1 MKALIFG
8 ISGQDGV
15 YLSQILTNKGYKVFG
30 TSRDTKA
37 NNLNNLKKINKKNQI
52 EITSLNLKDF
62 QSVLGHIDILRP
74 DEIYNLSGLTSVS
87 LSFAKPVEALES
99 IANVT
104 LNILEAILFL
114 DPTIKYYNASSSECF
129 GDTGKFSANEET
141 PFKPCSPYGVAKTT
155 AHMLVKNYRESHKLF
170 ACNGIL
176 FNHDSPIRP
185 AHFVTQKIVYAA
197 TKISAGNKERLKLGN
212 LAISRDWGWAPDYV
226 NAMWRIMQLAKAE
239 DFIIATG
246 KTISLE
252 QFVEKT
258 FKFFNLNW
266 KDHVDVDNSLLRP
279 SDIKISKGN
288 PSKAKKI
295 LGWSATKN
303 VDDVINELCK
313 SAKKIYKKK

>member
-8 ISGQDGV
+8 ISGQDGT
-15 YLSQILTNKGYKVFG
+15 YLSQFLLDKGYQVFG

-37 NNLNNLKKINKKNQI
+37 NNFNNLKKINKKNEV
-52 EITSLNLKDF
+52 EINSLNLKDF
-62 QSVLGHIDILRP
+62 KSVLKHIDILRP

-87 LSFAKPVEALES
+87 SSFEKPAEALES

-129 GDTGKFSANEET
+129 GDTGKFPANEET
-141 PFKPCSPYGVAKTT
+141 PLNPCSPYGIAKTT
-155 AHMLVKNYRESHKLF
+155 AHLLVKNYRVSHKLF

-176 FNHDSPIRP
+176 FNHESPIRSP
-185 AHFVTQKIVYAA
+185 HFVTQKIVYAA
-197 TKISAGNKERLKLGN
+197 AKISVDNKARLKLGN
-212 LAISRDWGWAPDYV
+212 LAISRDWGWAPEYV
-226 NAMWRIMQLAKAE
+226 NAMWSIIQQPKAE

-258 FKFFNLNW
+258 FKFFNLSW
-266 KDHVDVDNSLLRP
+266 KDHVDVDNFLLRP

-295 LGWSATKN
+295 LGWTATKN
-303 VDDVINELCK
+303 VDDVINELCL
-313 SAKKIYKKK
+313 SAKKVYQKK

>member
-15 YLSQILTNKGYKVFG
+15 YLSQFLLNKGYKVFG
-30 TSRDTKA
+30 TSRDIKA

-62 QSVLGHIDILRP
+62 QSVLKHIDILRP

-87 LSFAKPVEALES
+87 LSFEKPAEALES

-104 LNILEAILFL
+104 LNILEAILFI

-155 AHMLVKNYRESHKLF
+155 AHLLVKNYRETRKLF
-170 ACNGIL
+170 ASNGIL
-176 FNHDSPIRP
+176 FNHESPIRSKY
-185 AHFVTQKIVYAA
+185 FVTQKIVYAA

-212 LAISRDWGWAPDYV
+212 LAISRDWGWAPEYV
-226 NAMWRIMQLAKAE
+226 NAMWSIIQQPKAD

-246 KTISLE
+246 KTTTLE

-258 FKFFNLNW
+258 FKFYNLNW
-266 KDHVDVDNSLLRP
+266 KDYVDVDNSLLRP

-288 PSKAKKI
+288 PLKAKKI
-295 LGWSATKN
+295 LGWTATKN
-303 VDDVINELCK
+303 IDDIIKELCL
-313 SAKKIYKKK
+313 SAKKFNQ

>member
-15 YLSQILTNKGYKVFG
+15 YLSQFLINKGYKVFG

-37 NNLNNLKKINKKNQI
+37 NNLNNLKKINKI

-62 QSVLGHIDILRP
+62 QSVLKHIDILRP

-87 LSFAKPVEALES
+87 LSFEKPAEALES

-104 LNILEAILFL
+104 LNILEAILFI

-141 PFKPCSPYGVAKTT
+141 PLKPCSPYGVAKTT
-155 AHMLVKNYRESHKLF
+155 AHLLVKNYRETYKLF
-170 ACNGIL
+170 ASNGIL
-176 FNHDSPIRP
+176 FNHESPIRSLN
-185 AHFVTQKIVYAA
+185 FVTQKIVYAA
-197 TKISAGNKERLKLGN
+197 TKISVGNKERLKLGN
-212 LAISRDWGWAPDYV
+212 LEISRDWGWAPDYV
-226 NAMWRIMQLAKAE
+226 DAIWRIIQQSKAD

-246 KTISLE
+246 KTISLK

-258 FKFFNLNW
+258 FNFFNLNW
-266 KDHVDVDNSLLRP
+266 KEHVDIDNSLLRP

-288 PSKAKKI
+288 PSKAKKT
-295 LGWSATKN
+295 LGWAAVKN
-303 VDDVINELCK
+303 VDDVIKELCL
-313 SAKKIYKKK
+313 SAKKFMEKNKNN

>member
-15 YLSQILTNKGYKVFG
+15 YLSQFLLNKGYKVFG
-30 TSRDTKA
+30 ISRDTRS
-37 NNLNNLKKINKKNQI
+37 NNISNLKKINKENQI

-62 QSVLGHIDILRP
+62 KSVLKHIDILRP
-74 DEIYNLSGLTSVS
+74 NEIYNLSGLTSVS
-87 LSFAKPVEALES
+87 LSFEKPIEALES

-104 LNILEAILFL
+104 LNILEAIILI

-155 AHMLVKNYRESHKLF
+155 AHLLVKNYRETRKLF
-170 ACNGIL
+170 ASNGIL
-176 FNHDSPIRP
+176 FNHESPIRSLN
-185 AHFVTQKIVYAA
+185 FVTQKIVYAA
-197 TKISAGNKERLKLGN
+197 SKISVGNKERLKLGN
-212 LAISRDWGWAPDYV
+212 LEISRDWGWAPDYV
-226 NAMWRIMQLAKAE
+226 NAMWRIIQQPKAD

-303 VDDVINELCK
+303 VDDIIKELCL
-313 SAKKIYKKK
+313 SAKKFIKKK

>member
-15 YLSQILTNKGYKVFG
+15 YLSQFLLNKGYKVFG
-30 TSRDTKA
+30 ISRDTRS
-37 NNLNNLKKINKKNQI
+37 NNLSNLKKINKENQI

-62 QSVLGHIDILRP
+62 KSVLKHIDILRP
-74 DEIYNLSGLTSVS
+74 NEIYNLSGLTSVS
-87 LSFAKPVEALES
+87 LSFEKPIEALES

-104 LNILEAILFL
+104 LNILEAIILI

-155 AHMLVKNYRESHKLF
+155 AHLLVKNYRETRKLF
-170 ACNGIL
+170 ASNGIL
-176 FNHDSPIRP
+176 FNHESPIRSLN
-185 AHFVTQKIVYAA
+185 FVTQKIVYAA
-197 TKISAGNKERLKLGN
+197 SKISVGNKERLKLGN
-212 LAISRDWGWAPDYV
+212 LEISRDWGWAPDYV
-226 NAMWRIMQLAKAE
+226 NAMWRIIQQPKAD

-303 VDDVINELCK
+303 VDDIIKELCL
-313 SAKKIYKKK
+313 SAKKFIKKK

>member
-15 YLSQILTNKGYKVFG
+15 YLSQFLLNKGYKVFG
-30 TSRDTKA
+30 ISRDTRS
-37 NNLNNLKKINKKNQI
+37 NNLSNLKKINKENQI

-62 QSVLGHIDILRP
+62 KSVLKHIDILRP
-74 DEIYNLSGLTSVS
+74 NEIYNLSGLTSVS
-87 LSFAKPVEALES
+87 LSFEKPIEALES

-104 LNILEAILFL
+104 LNILEAIILI

-155 AHMLVKNYRESHKLF
+155 AHLLVKNYRETRKLF
-170 ACNGIL
+170 ASNGIL
-176 FNHDSPIRP
+176 FNHESPIRSLN
-185 AHFVTQKIVYAA
+185 FVTQKIVYAA
-197 TKISAGNKERLKLGN
+197 SKISVGNKERLKLGN
-212 LAISRDWGWAPDYV
+212 LEISRDWGWAPDYV
-226 NAMWRIMQLAKAE
+226 NAMCRIIQQPKAD

-303 VDDVINELCK
+303 VDDIIKELCL
-313 SAKKIYKKK
+313 SAKKFIKKK

>member
-15 YLSQILTNKGYKVFG
+15 YLSQFLLNKGYKVFG
-30 TSRDTKA
+30 TSRDTKG

-62 QSVLGHIDILRP
+62 QSVLKRIDILRP

-87 LSFAKPVEALES
+87 LSFEKPAEALES

-104 LNILEAILFL
+104 LNILEAILFI

-155 AHMLVKNYRESHKLF
+155 AHLLVKNYRETRKLF
-170 ACNGIL
+170 ASNGIL
-176 FNHDSPIRP
+176 FNHESPIRSKY
-185 AHFVTQKIVYAA
+185 FVTQKIVYAA

-226 NAMWRIMQLAKAE
+226 NAMWSIIQQPKAD

-246 KTISLE
+246 KTTTLE
-252 QFVEKT
+252 QFVKKT
-258 FKFFNLNW
+258 FKFYNLNW
-266 KDHVDVDNSLLRP
+266 KDYVDVDNSLLRP

-288 PSKAKKI
+288 PLKAKKI
-295 LGWSATKN
+295 LGWTATKN
-303 VDDVINELCK
+303 IDDIIKELCL
-313 SAKKIYKKK
+313 SAKKFNQ

>member
-1 MKALIFG
+1 MRALIFG

-15 YLSQILTNKGYKVFG
+15 YLSQFLLKKGYKVYG

-37 NNLNNLKKINKKNQI
+37 NNLNNLKKINKESQI
-52 EITSLNLKDF
+52 EISSLNLKDF
-62 QSVLGHIDILRP
+62 KSVLKHIDILRP
-74 DEIYNLSGLTSVS
+74 NEIYNLSGLTSVS
-87 LSFAKPVEALES
+87 LSFEKPIEALES

-104 LNILEAILFL
+104 LNILEAIILI

-155 AHMLVKNYRESHKLF
+155 AHLLVKNYRETCKLF
-170 ACNGIL
+170 ASNGIL
-176 FNHDSPIRP
+176 FNHESPIRSKY
-185 AHFVTQKIVYAA
+185 FVTQKIVHAA
-197 TKISAGNKERLKLGN
+197 LKISAGHKERLKLGN
-212 LAISRDWGWAPDYV
+212 LEISRDWGWAPDYV
-226 NAMWRIMQLAKAE
+226 DAIWSIIQQPKAD

-266 KDHVDVDNSLLRP
+266 KDHVDKDNSLLRP
-279 SDIKISKGN
+279 LEIKMSKGN

-295 LGWSATKN
+295 LGWVATKN
-303 VDDVINELCK
+303 VDDVIKELCL
-313 SAKKIYKKK
+313 SAKKFIEKK

>member
-15 YLSQILTNKGYKVFG
+15 YLSQFLLNKGYKVFG

-37 NNLNNLKKINKKNQI
+37 NNLNSLKKINKKNQI

-62 QSVLGHIDILRP
+62 QSVLKHIDILRP
-74 DEIYNLSGLTSVS
+74 DEIYNLSGVTSVS
-87 LSFAKPVEALES
+87 LSFEKPIEALES
-99 IANVT
+99 IVNVT

-155 AHMLVKNYRESHKLF
+155 AHLLVKNYRESHKLF
-170 ACNGIL
+170 ASNGIL
-176 FNHDSPIRP
+176 FNHESPIRSLN
-185 AHFVTQKIVYAA
+185 FVTQKIVYAA
-197 TKISAGNKERLKLGN
+197 TKISAGHKERLKLGN

-226 NAMWRIMQLAKAE
+226 NAMWSIIQQAKPD

-266 KDHVDVDNSLLRP
+266 KDYVDVDNSLLRP
-279 SDIKISKGN
+279 SDIKISKSN

-295 LGWSATKN
+295 LGWTATKN
-303 VDDVINELCK
+303 VDDVIKELCL
-313 SAKKIYKKK
+313 SAKKIIEKK

>member
-15 YLSQILTNKGYKVFG
+15 YLSQFLLNKGYKVFG

-62 QSVLGHIDILRP
+62 QSVFKHIDILRP
-74 DEIYNLSGLTSVS
+74 DEIYNFSGLTSVS
-87 LSFAKPVEALES
+87 LSFEKPVEALES

-104 LNILEAILFL
+104 LNILEAILFI

-155 AHMLVKNYRESHKLF
+155 AHFLVKNYRETRKLF
-170 ACNGIL
+170 ASNGIL
-176 FNHDSPIRP
+176 FNHESPIRSKY
-185 AHFVTQKIVYAA
+185 FVTQKIVYAA

-212 LAISRDWGWAPDYV
+212 LAVSRDWGWAPDYV
-226 NAMWRIMQLAKAE
+226 NAMWSIMQQPKAD

-246 KTISLE
+246 KTTTLE

-258 FKFFNLNW
+258 FKFYNLNW
-266 KDHVDVDNSLLRP
+266 KDYVDVDNSLLRP

-288 PSKAKKI
+288 PLKAKKI
-295 LGWSATKN
+295 LGWAATKN
-303 VDDVINELCK
+303 IDDIIIELCL
-313 SAKKIYKKK
+313 SAKKFNR